1 MLCNAFWA
9 SRAAFRVKNV
19 TKQQPEKLEIINYN
33 NFNYISIE
41 IAEDVKIIHNYIFHN
56 SIIFLLN
63 IVIHVVEN
71 SLAYTGKNSFLK

>member
-19 TKQQPEKLEIINYN
+19 TKQQPEKLEIIKYN

-41 IAEDVKIIHNYIFHN
+41 K
-56 SIIFLLN
+56 
-63 IVIHVVEN
+63 
-71 SLAYTGKNSFLK
+71 GR